1 MTMSLREYL
10 WQNRWR
16 FTQKEFADRLK
27 ITPTYLSHVANG
39 GVIPS
44 MALAKKIELETA
56 GAIKWHELMDYCST
70 MLEAKKEKIK

>member
-16 FTQKEFADRLK
+16 FTQKDFAARLK
-27 ITPTYLSHVANG
+27 ITPTYLSHIANG

-44 MALAKKIELETA
+44 MTLAKSIELETA
-56 GAIKWHELMDYCST
+56 GSIKWHELMDYCST
-70 MLEAKKEKIK
+70 MLEAKKEKTK